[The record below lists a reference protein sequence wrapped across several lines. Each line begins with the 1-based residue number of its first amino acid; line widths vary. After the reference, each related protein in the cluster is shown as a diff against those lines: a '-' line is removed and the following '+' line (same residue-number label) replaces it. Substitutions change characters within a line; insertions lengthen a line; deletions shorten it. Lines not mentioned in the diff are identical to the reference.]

1 MDVVTIV
8 LAFIAGFST
17 VLAGW
22 FYYQL
27 WKWAQD
33 CQQATVVVGYKRKV
47 VMSPTLVELLLWSRK
62 VPKDQTGQ
70 AFYKARDVTIA
81 ITRRDARSW
90 WQRRRIRKNI
100 QPPQAQSRFGTWS
113 IKQDEEQQAS

>member
-1 MDVVTIV
+1 MAVVV
-8 LAFIAGFST
+8 LAFVAGFCA

-27 WKWAQD
+27 WKWARD

-62 VPKDQTGQ
+62 VPKEQSGQT
-70 AFYKARDVTIA
+70 FYKARDVTIA
-81 ITRRDARSW
+81 ITKREQRSW
-90 WQRRRIRKNI
+90 RDRRRIRKNT
-100 QPPQAQSRFGTWS
+100 QTPQAQSRLGTWS